1 MQQRREILGQVR
13 TQRRQDAVGPK
24 EETGKQVVQR
34 PTGTFAF
41 SVPSC
46 ELSPGSV
53 CLLHSREPRDILA
66 LTQFLGSQSPSGH
79 LAYIQVSLYLCILSH
94 RVNKGMPCVM

>member
-1 MQQRREILGQVR
+1 MQQRREILSQVR

-24 EETGKQVVQR
+24 EETGKQVAQR

-41 SVPSC
+41 SMPSC
-46 ELSPGSV
+46 ELSPEPV
-53 CLLHSREPRDILA
+53 CLLHSREPRDVLA

-79 LAYIQVSLYLCILSH
+79 LAYIQISLHWCVLSH
-94 RVNKGMPCVM
+94 RVNKSMPCVM